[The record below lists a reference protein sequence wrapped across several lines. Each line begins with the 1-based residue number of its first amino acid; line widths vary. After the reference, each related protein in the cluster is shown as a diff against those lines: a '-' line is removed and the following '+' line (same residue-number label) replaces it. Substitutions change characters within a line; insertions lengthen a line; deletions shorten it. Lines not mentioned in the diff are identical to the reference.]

1 MTDILDYLPER
12 LAGNPLQSM
21 KSDSDIE
28 AIAEAVINA
37 SSLRD
42 ECDSD
47 SFFKATAKQ
56 LLSACLGYLRDWCSP
71 EQRTMS
77 NLSALLRAAV
87 PSEPGHSDTNLGN
100 LFYEIESGCKRVVSA
115 DGITTCWE
123 PTVLERNDG
132 TCPRDTN
139 GIRPEDDF
147 CLGCYKRF
155 VQGASPSTRTAIALS
170 LLNALPKRKA

>member
-56 LLSACLGYLRDWCSP
+56 LLSACLG
-71 EQRTMS
+71 
-77 NLSALLRAAV
+77 
-87 PSEPGHSDTNLGN
+87 
-100 LFYEIESGCKRVVSA
+100 
-115 DGITTCWE
+115 
-123 PTVLERNDG
+123 
-132 TCPRDTN
+132 
-139 GIRPEDDF
+139 
-147 CLGCYKRF
+147 CYKRF

>member
-87 PSEPGHSDTNLGN
+87 PSEPRRSDTDLGN
-100 LFYEIESGCKRVVSA
+100 LFYHAVDSHV
-115 DGITTCWE
+115 
-123 PTVLERNDG
+123 
-132 TCPRDTN
+132 
-139 GIRPEDDF
+139 
-147 CLGCYKRF
+147 
-155 VQGASPSTRTAIALS
+155 
-170 LLNALPKRKA
+170 

>member
-56 LLSACLGYLRDWCSP
+56 LLSSCLGYLRDWCSP
-71 EQRTMS
+71 EQRT
-77 NLSALLRAAV
+77 
-87 PSEPGHSDTNLGN
+87 
-100 LFYEIESGCKRVVSA
+100 
-115 DGITTCWE
+115 
-123 PTVLERNDG
+123 
-132 TCPRDTN
+132 DTN